1 MAVSTPYVGG
11 LLLQPYES
19 GTHPKPHSSMVL
31 VKEAKAAIA
40 LGHLI
45 QFDNTDTNQYIAL
58 DAASPAKFVGV
69 MVGVQKDGLLHVRAA
84 VAGEMAVAA
93 VPCCEVDVLLG
104 ETIAAGAQLTP
115 GSTDGEVLEWATT
128 DNLVGFLI
136 EGGDAGDL
144 CKAYIH
150 PMAHAVA

>member
-1 MAVSTPYVGG
+1 MAISTPYVGG
-11 LLLQPYES
+11 LLLQGAEFGS
-19 GTHPKPHSSMVL
+19 HPKPHSSMVL
-31 VKEAKAAIA
+31 VREAKGALA

-45 QFDNTDTNQYIAL
+45 QYDGTDTDQFIAL
-58 DAASPAKFVGV
+58 DAASPAKFAGV
-69 MVGVQKDGLLHVRAA
+69 MVGVQKDGQLDIRAA
-84 VAGEMAVAA
+84 VAGEMAVCA

-104 ETIAAGAQLTP
+104 ETIAAGAYLTP

-128 DNLVGFLI
+128 DNLIGFLI

-144 CKAYIH
+144 CKAYVH

>member
-1 MAVSTPYVGG
+1 MAISTPYTGG
-11 LLLQPYES
+11 LLLQGAEF
-19 GTHPKPHSSMVL
+19 GTYPKPHSSMVL
-31 VKEAKAAIA
+31 VKEAKSAIA

-45 QFDNTDTNQYIAL
+45 QFDNTDTDEYVPL

-69 MVGVQKDGLLHVRAA
+69 MVGVQLDGQFIVRAA
-84 VAGEMAVAA
+84 QAGEMAVAA

-104 ETIAAGAQLTP
+104 ATIAAGAKLTP
-115 GSTDGEVLEWATT
+115 GSTDGEVDEWATT
-128 DNLVGFLI
+128 NDLVGFLI
-136 EGGDAGDL
+136 DGGDAGDL

>member
-11 LLLQPYES
+11 LLLQTAEFGS
-19 GTHPKPHSSMVL
+19 HPQPHSSMVL
-31 VKEAKAAIA
+31 VKEAKAALA

-45 QFDNTDTNQYIAL
+45 QFDATDTDQFIAL
-58 DAASPAKFVGV
+58 DAASPAKFAGV
-69 MVGVQKDGLLHVRAA
+69 MVGVQKDGLLDVRAA
-84 VAGEMAVAA
+84 VAGEMAVCA

-104 ETIAAGAQLTP
+104 DTIAAGSYLTP
-115 GSTDGEVLEWATT
+115 GSTDGEVLEWVTT